1 MVMYKSE
8 MLKVSFKLVRSSITP
23 EELTVL
29 DDVINKRH
37 KEGWDLISYTFM
49 GGSGGGWGRGILLT
63 FKRE

>member
-8 MLKVSFKLVRSSITP
+8 MMKVSFKLITSSITS
-23 EELTVL
+23 EETVQL
-29 DDVINKRH
+29 DELINRRY